1 MPLRGIEVLK
11 NNLIK
16 MIERI
21 KRYLQL
27 TEKLIKC
34 IRCMDKDYSIYDEI
48 VFLCQE
54 IDQLNKEIKERY
66 GIN

>member
-1 MPLRGIEVLK
+1 
-11 NNLIK
+11 
-16 MIERI
+16 
-21 KRYLQL
+21 
-27 TEKLIKC
+27 
-34 IRCMDKDYSIYDEI
+34 MDKDYSIYDEI